1 MAGGRSLYH
10 SPRAATID
18 PSCIHCA
25 IISCDA
31 RIALGNS
38 LSSSLLV
45 SLKIADIPVFPQLHR
60 LLTGRYTASSRLHLT
75 ALPGCVLDSCP
86 DVIAHELQTPK
97 CGHSATTT
105 TTRPLHAVL
114 GMRSAHRT
122 SPNSCTSPVST
133 SNRPLPVTM
142 LRPVISGCPTSPPQS
157 VHFVV
162 ILSPSCLGE

>member
-1 MAGGRSLYH
+1 M
-10 SPRAATID
+10 TWQV
-18 PSCIHCA
+18 
-25 IISCDA
+25 DA
-31 RIALGNS
+31 RCTTRHALPR
-38 LSSSLLV
+38 LILLV
-45 SLKIADIPVFPQLHR
+45 SIAQLYHATPELHSATQPSSCLFVSLKTADIPVFPQLHR

-133 SNRPLPVTM
+133 SNRPLPATIAPAM
-142 LRPVISGCPTSPPQS
+142 
-157 VHFVV
+157 
-162 ILSPSCLGE
+162 